1 MKRSE
6 INSVF
11 ELYQNIVETDSVIE
25 LTEESI
31 DGRIESA
38 VDFFYNEGINDDGI
52 DLIVDD
58 IGLDTFVE
66 FVLQDEEFLNEERSA
81 TKAPKRDYAKV
92 KASVYKKDAARKAKG
107 TGEYSKTKAAKAKYG
122 DEVAPEGKP
131 EKKVTV
137 KKVKKAAP
145 AKKVETKAKVKA
157 SIKKAKPAQSAKKP
171 AKKGLLGKVRS
182 AVQKGVERHKSAVKS
197 TKKAIKAGQKRDKA
211 VRKVAGDFAKGFG
224 SGVKTAVKAA
234 RDVKKVVSKEELE
247 ATGLFT
253 AEEIENILALDKD

>member
-11 ELYQNIVETDSVIE
+11 EVYQNIVETDSVIE

-31 DGRIESA
+31 DGKIENA
-38 VDFFYNEGINDDGI
+38 VEFFYNEGINDGGI
-52 DLIVDD
+52 DLIIDD

-66 FVLQDEEFLNEERSA
+66 FVLQDEEFLSEERAA
-81 TKAPKRDYAKV
+81 TKAPKRDYEKV

-107 TGEYSKTKAAKAKYG
+107 TGEYSKTKAAKEKYG
-122 DEVAPEGKP
+122 DKVAPEGKP
-131 EKKVTV
+131 EKKVT
-137 KKVKKAAP
+137 VKKAAP

-171 AKKGLLGKVRS
+171 EKKGLLGKVRS

-253 AEEIENILALDKD
+253 AEEIENIIALDSD

>member
-11 ELYQNIVETDSVIE
+11 EVYQNIVETDSVIE

-31 DGRIESA
+31 DGKVENA
-38 VDFFYNEGINDDGI
+38 VEFFYNEGINDNGI

-66 FVLQDEEFLNEERSA
+66 FVLQDEEFLSEERSA

-131 EKKVTV
+131 DKKVT
-137 KKVKKAAP
+137 VKKAAP

-171 AKKGLLGKVRS
+171 EKKGLLGKVRS

-253 AEEIENILALDKD
+253 AEEIESILALDKD

>member
-11 ELYQNIVETDSVIE
+11 EVYQNIVETDSVIE

-31 DGRIESA
+31 DGKVENA
-38 VDFFYNEGINDDGI
+38 VEFFYNEGINDGGI
-52 DLIVDD
+52 DLIIDD

-66 FVLQDEEFLNEERSA
+66 FVLQDEEFLSEERAA
-81 TKAPKRDYAKV
+81 TKAPKRDYEKV

-122 DEVAPEGKP
+122 DEVAPEGEP
-131 EKKVTV
+131 EKKVT
-137 KKVKKAAP
+137 VKKAAP

-171 AKKGLLGKVRS
+171 EKKGLLGKVRS

-253 AEEIENILALDKD
+253 AEEIENIIGLDKD